1 LLDEF
6 SQTGFLRHKGK
17 KNMAHDDV
25 AAAKFLPLLLVFA
38 LVVRQPIAM
47 IVARLGENGACK
59 ILIIQ
64 GNRERT
70 V

>member
-38 LVVRQPIAM
+38 
-47 IVARLGENGACK
+47 
-59 ILIIQ
+59 
-64 GNRERT
+64 
-70 V
+70 